1 MVERARGNV
10 LFMKRAPPAR
20 IAGTVIVGVGSL
32 ALILRLFLI
41 TDLTSNPE
49 SDEIGYL
56 SDGLLLLEGLAPGYK
71 HVPSATIT
79 WLVALYAGLQTGVAW
94 LFGTADP
101 SIPPLL
107 KPLAA
112 MERVLFGNYADFGS
126 LRLLI
131 VGLQTAVG
139 SLAAAGIAWLGNRLA
154 GWRGAL
160 AGGLLAAALPLFV
173 EYAAQTRSYSFA
185 WSLALLSF
193 VGVFAAANQWKA
205 IAGAVFIGLA
215 IATRVE
221 MALCLPV
228 LLLEVAAT
236 EPRGRRL
243 RAAAI
248 FLGIAI
254 VCFCLAAPWYLT
266 SLAGNLRQILDV
278 RFLVIADAKTG
289 PAEVMRSLVWSGLG
303 LPLLVTILA
312 LAIGGAARRTWRYV
326 AYAAWLVILT
336 TMSLRQSA
344 GGVRHD
350 GALFVLVV
358 ATVPLA
364 VSVLSGSSWKPR
376 FVQLMASVVVC
387 LVGVMAVGVGA
398 HAIWQYRNDAVHGD
412 PVRWLEANVPAGTAV
427 YLSDSFAVPLPTEQ
441 SSEALWTEA
450 ARPDAWR
457 TKFARA
463 AQRLGLERGRQPRA
477 MSEDPMQLE
486 RASRRRWFILGAPL
500 AGGRPRYDIRLVG
513 VGSVFGLSIDAV
525 VDRLCKEGGAY
536 ISHGAPVDRLG
547 SPKMVWRSAGRNRL
561 AVYFVEAGKSCRS

>member
-1 MVERARGNV
+1 MVQHARGNV
-10 LFMKRAPPAR
+10 SFMDRVPHAR
-20 IAGTVIVGVGSL
+20 TTGTVIVGVGIL
-32 ALILRLFLI
+32 ALIFRLFLI
-41 TDLTSNPE
+41 TDLTSTPE

-71 HVPSATIT
+71 HVPSAAIT
-79 WLVALYAGLQTGVAW
+79 WLVALYAGLQTGMAW

-101 SIPPLL
+101 SMPPLL

-112 MERVLFGNYADFGS
+112 MERVLFGDYADFGS

-131 VGLQTAVG
+131 VVLQTALG
-139 SLAAAGIAWLGNRLA
+139 SLAAAGIAWLGNRIA

-173 EYAAQTRSYSFA
+173 EYAAQTRSYSLA

-193 VGVFAAANQWKA
+193 AGVFAAANQWKVVTGA
-205 IAGAVFIGLA
+205 IFIGLA

-228 LLLEVAAT
+228 LLLEIAAT

-243 RAAAI
+243 RAAVI

-278 RFLVIADAKTG
+278 RFLVVADARTG
-289 PAEVMRSLVWSGLG
+289 PGEVVRSLVWSGLG

-312 LAIGGAARRTWRYV
+312 LAIGGTVRRTWRHV
-326 AYAAWLVILT
+326 AYAAWLALLA
-336 TMSLRQSA
+336 TMALRQSG

-364 VSVLSGSSWKPR
+364 VSVLLRSSWQPR
-376 FVQLMASVVVC
+376 FGRLMASAVVC
-387 LVGVMAVGVGA
+387 LLGVTALGA
-398 HAIWQYRNDAVHGD
+398 GAYAAWQYRNNAVHGD
-412 PVRWLEANVPAGTAV
+412 PVGWLEAHVPAGTIV
-427 YLSDSFAVPLPTEQ
+427 YLAESFAVPLPTEQ
-441 SSEALWTEA
+441 SAEALWTEA

-457 TKFARA
+457 AKFARA
-463 AQRLGLERGRQPRA
+463 AQRLGLEPGRQPRA

-486 RASRRRWFILGAPL
+486 RAARRRWFILGAPL

-513 VGSVFGLSIDAV
+513 VGSVFGLSVDAV
-525 VDRLCKEGGAY
+525 VDHLCKEGGAY
-536 ISHGAPVDRLG
+536 ISNGAPIDRLG
-547 SPKMVWRSAGRNRL
+547 PPKVVWRSAGRQQL
-561 AVYFVEAGKSCRS
+561 AVYFADAGHPCG

>member
-1 MVERARGNV
+1 MERV
-10 LFMKRAPPAR
+10 PHAR
-20 IAGTVIVGVGSL
+20 IAGTVIVGVGIL
-32 ALILRLFLI
+32 ALVLRLFLI
-41 TDLTSNPE
+41 ADLTSTPE

-56 SDGLLLLEGLAPGYK
+56 SDGLLLLEGLPPGYK
-71 HVPSATIT
+71 HVPSAAIT
-79 WLVALYAGLQTGVAW
+79 WLVALCAGLQTAVAW

-101 SIPPLL
+101 SMPPLL

-112 MERVLFGNYADFGS
+112 MERVLFGDYADFGS

-131 VGLQTAVG
+131 VGLQTALG
-139 SLAAAGIAWLGNRLA
+139 SVAAAGIAWLGSRIA

-160 AGGLLAAALPLFV
+160 ASGLLAAALPLFV
-173 EYAAQTRSYSFA
+173 EYTAQTRSYSFA

-193 VGVFAAANQWKA
+193 VGVFAAAHQWRA
-205 IAGAVFIGLA
+205 ITGAIFIGLA

-221 MALCLPV
+221 MALCLPI

-254 VCFCLAAPWYLT
+254 ICFCLAAPWYLT

-278 RFLVIADAKTG
+278 RFLVVADATTG
-289 PAEVMRSLVWSGLG
+289 PGEVMRSLLWSGLG

-312 LAIGGAARRTWRYV
+312 LAIGGIARRAWRYV
-326 AYAAWLVILT
+326 VYAAWLAILT
-336 TMSLRQSA
+336 TMSLRQSG

-364 VSVLSGSSWKPR
+364 VSVLLGSNWKPR
-376 FVQLMASVVVC
+376 FGPLMASAVAF
-387 LVGVMAVGVGA
+387 LLGVTAVAAGA
-398 HAIWQYRNDAVHGD
+398 YAAWQYRNDAVHGD

-441 SSEALWTEA
+441 SAEALWTEA

-457 TKFARA
+457 AKFARA
-463 AQRLGLERGRQPRA
+463 AKRLGLEPGRQPRA

-500 AGGRPRYDIRLVG
+500 ASGRPRYDIHLVG
-513 VGSVFGLSIDAV
+513 VGSVFGLSVDAV
-525 VDRLCKEGGAY
+525 VDHLCKEGGAY
-536 ISHGAPVDRLG
+536 ISNGGPIDRLG
-547 SPKMVWRSAGRNRL
+547 RPGMVWRSAGQRQL
-561 AVYFVEAGKSCRS
+561 AVYFIGAGRPCG